1 MRLHAILI
9 SALLLIPVIS
19 PQSDPVIFAPSFIG
33 PEPFAVLLN
42 TKAFPAGTKVRA
54 ALFNGERTCSRIWNG
69 GKWVSSDSPW
79 ADMPAVSER
88 IFVRFYPYSNSTL
101 ESVSSL
107 RIRFRVDNR
116 TTDWIEKDIEP
127 VVGGTLEGYAERDGR
142 PAENE
147 EIRVYK
153 GNELFAMALSEQ
165 NPVYDFEGRGY
176 FRISLPPGSYYL
188 RYGNKNMPFIIR
200 RNETTSINA
209 EAKKLR
215 INELFFRGAKE
226 WIELRAFEPVSMDG
240 WCITDRDNFN
250 LTLGGDLKAGELYM
264 IDLFSIYGKA
274 VMTDTGD
281 DLLLI
286 DDFGRAA
293 DFLGYGS
300 SGYVDPPPAGFSVL
314 DIICADGESIALING
329 SYVPSKPTRGLP
341 NDLEIRKEFSY
352 EKAEP
357 FLSPG
362 DSFDRVMSLLSS
374 AKERVYISTYTF
386 GSLPVYQSLLDLRKN
401 GVDVRLI
408 LGQKSPIELRLPSV
422 IATKPLNHAKYAII
436 DDLFLI
442 GSENFDENG
451 LPAMGGNRGW
461 WILLRGSDI
470 DLCNLFAL
478 DWNNA
483 LGEPVIPCLKAAG
496 AASARGKLLLSPEN
510 SFPELISLIDSA
522 RQEIY
527 AEQLYITNKDI
538 IRALKSATDRGVRV
552 TIVLDDRNALA
563 IEGAAIL
570 SRESI
575 HNKGMIVDG
584 STVLVSSI
592 NMSDE
597 SIFENREVGVLI
609 SDGGVAKYFYANR
622 IS

>member
-1 MRLHAILI
+1 
-9 SALLLIPVIS
+9 VIS
-19 PQSDPVIFAPSFIG
+19 PQPDPVIFAPSSIG
-33 PEPFAVLLN
+33 HEPFAITLN
-42 TKAFPAGTKVRA
+42 TRAFPAGTKVRA
-54 ALFNGERTCSRIWNG
+54 ALFNGDRACSRIWNG
-69 GKWVSSDSPW
+69 EKWISSDSPW
-79 ADMPAVSER
+79 AEMPAVSEK
-88 IFVRFYPYSNSTL
+88 IFVKFYPYSNSTL
-101 ESVSSL
+101 GSVSSL
-107 RIRFRVDNR
+107 RIRFRTDNK
-116 TTDWIEKDIEP
+116 TTDWIEKDVEP
-127 VVGGTLEGYAERDGR
+127 VVGGAIEGYAERDGK
-142 PAENE
+142 PTENE

-153 GNELFAMALSEQ
+153 GDELFALSISEQ
-165 NPVYDFEGRGY
+165 NPIYDFEGRGY

-188 RYGNKNMPFIIR
+188 HYGDKSIPFTIR

-215 INELFFRGAKE
+215 INELFFQGAKE

-250 LTLGGDLKAGELYM
+250 LSLNEDLKTGELYM

-281 DLLLI
+281 DLMLI

-300 SGYVDPPPAGFSVL
+300 SGYVDPPPEGFSVL
-314 DIICADGESIALING
+314 NSTCEDGESIALING

-341 NDLEIRKEFSY
+341 NDLEIRKGFSY

-362 DSFDRVMSLLSS
+362 DSFDRVMSLFGS
-374 AKERVYISTYTF
+374 ARERVYISTYTF

-408 LGQKSPIELRLPSV
+408 LGQKSPIELELPSV

-470 DLCNLFAL
+470 DLHNLFAL

-483 LGEPVIPCLKAAG
+483 LGEPMISCLEPAG
-496 AASARGKLLLSPEN
+496 AASAKGKLLLSPEN
-510 SFPELISLIDSA
+510 SFTELISFIDSA

-527 AEQLYITNKDI
+527 AEQLYITNEDI
-538 IRALKSATDRGVRV
+538 IRALKRAMDRGVGV
-552 TIVLDDRNALA
+552 TLIIDDRNALI
-563 IEGAAIL
+563 IEGATIL
-570 SRESI
+570 SRKGI
-575 HNKGMIVDG
+575 HNKGMIVDS
-584 STVLVSSI
+584 STVLISSI